1 MENEKCCSHHADG
14 ESAPLNTSVAGP
26 GQFTC
31 PMHPEVVADVAGDC
45 PSCGMALDPVSI
57 DRTSLEDDTELRE
70 MRALFWSS
78 VPLTAVVFGVAMS
91 GGIPSVNSDSE
102 FGHQAFGWVQAGL
115 TTPVLFWCGRLFL
128 LRGWRSIVNRAPN
141 MWTLISIGA
150 LSAYGFSLLTL
161 LVPGMLP
168 PGFFAASGNPP
179 LYFEAAAVIISL
191 VLLGQV
197 LELRARR
204 ETSQALLGLLD
215 LSPPIA
221 VIIDADGSEH
231 SVPVLDVAVGQNLRV
246 RPGEKIPIDG
256 IVAEGTT
263 TIDESMLSGEPIPVE
278 RGLGDSVTGGTLNQT
293 GSIIVRAGFVGRDT
307 LLARII
313 EMVAA
318 AQRSRA
324 PIERLAD
331 LVAGW
336 FVPIVVLAAIVTFI
350 VWALVGP
357 DPALSYALVAAVSV
371 LIIACPCALG
381 LATPMSVMV
390 GIGRGARDGVLI
402 RDADV
407 LETMTKVDVLV
418 CDKTGTLTAGAPTLD
433 DIETISAIEADEL
446 LSIAAALEHASEH
459 PLASAL
465 SNAAQERGLQRAT
478 VTEFDSITGQGV
490 RGKVADR
497 DVLVGSS
504 KLMEAAKIESGALLG
519 RADRFYE
526 RGATVVWVAIDGELS
541 GLISIVDAIK
551 PTTAAALETLRDSG
565 IKIVM
570 ATGDNAMTA
579 RAVARQLAIDEV
591 HAELM
596 PAQKHELVKT
606 LQADGHIVAV
616 AGDGINDAPALAQAD
631 VGIAMGTGT
640 DIAIESAR
648 ITLVKGDLRGIS
660 KAHAL
665 SAVTMRNIRQNLF
678 FAFIYN
684 GVGVPIAAGVLYP
697 MFGFLLSPMIAA
709 AAMSLSSVSVIA
721 NALRLRYA
729 KI

>member
-14 ESAPLNTSVAGP
+14 ESAPLNASVAGP

-70 MRALFWSS
+70 MRALFWLS

-91 GGIPSVNSDSE
+91 GGIPSVNSDSV

-168 PGFFAASGNPP
+168 RGFFAASGNPP

-197 LELRARR
+197 LELRARQ

-402 RDADV
+402 RDAEV

-465 SNAAQERGLQRAT
+465 SNAAQECGLQRAT

-490 RGKVADR
+490 RGKVDDR

-504 KLMEAAKIESGALLG
+504 KLMEAAKIEFGALLG

-616 AGDGINDAPALAQAD
+616 AGDGINDGPALAQAD

-665 SAVTMRNIRQNLF
+665 SVVTMRNIRQNLF

-684 GVGVPIAAGVLYP
+684 AVGVPIAAGVLYP
-697 MFGFLLSPMIAA
+697 MFGFLLSPMFAA